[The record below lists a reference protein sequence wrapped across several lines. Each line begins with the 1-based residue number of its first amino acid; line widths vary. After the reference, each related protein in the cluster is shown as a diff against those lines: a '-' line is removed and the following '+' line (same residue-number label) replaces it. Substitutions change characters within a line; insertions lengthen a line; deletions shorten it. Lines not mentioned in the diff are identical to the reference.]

1 MRRIVSVA
9 LSIVIVIGIGVGS
22 AFAQNSLMANK
33 MGISVGLGNSVLDDT
48 DNSVIDITGKYMIA
62 ADMAL
67 LAGFGFETH
76 GGDADGSYLGLT
88 LGVRKYLNTDDFSLF
103 IEGKLSYVNQDYEF
117 AGVDIDTDTIDVSVG
132 FGAEY
137 FLHNQFSVE
146 GSVGIG
152 FGIEDNNNTHDDDIY
167 FGTRTIGVKANFYF

>member
-1 MRRIVSVA
+1 MRKFVAVA
-9 LSIVIVIGIGVGS
+9 LSIVVVTGIGIGS
-22 AFAQNSLMANK
+22 ALAQNSLMANK
-33 MGISVGLGNSVLDDT
+33 MGISVGLGDSTFGDT
-48 DNSVIDITGKYMIA
+48 NGSIIDITGKYMIA

-88 LGVRKYLNTDDFSLF
+88 IGARKYLNTDDFSLF
-103 IEGKLSYVNQDYEF
+103 IDGKLSYINQD
-117 AGVDIDTDTIDVSVG
+117 VDGDTDTIDISAG

-137 FLHNQFSVE
+137 FLHKQFSVE

-152 FGIEDNNNTHDDDIY
+152 FGVEDNNDTHDDDVY

>member
-1 MRRIVSVA
+1 MKRLVTVA

-22 AFAQNSLMANK
+22 ALAQNSLMADK
-33 MGISVGLGNSVLDDT
+33 MGISVGLGNSVFGDT
-48 DNSVIDITGKYMIA
+48 NNSVIDITGKYMIA

-88 LGVRKYLNTDDFSLF
+88 IGVRKYLNTDDFSLF
-103 IEGKLSYVNQDYEF
+103 IDGKLSYVNQDVY
-117 AGVDIDTDTIDVSVG
+117 GDTDTVDISAG

-137 FLHNQFSVE
+137 FLHKQFSVE

-152 FGIEDNNNTHDDDIY
+152 FGVEDDNDTHDDDTY
-167 FGTRTIGVKANFYF
+167 LGTRTIGVKANFYF

>member
-1 MRRIVSVA
+1 MRRLVTVA

-22 AFAQNSLMANK
+22 ALAQNSLMADK
-33 MGISVGLGNSVLDDT
+33 IGISVGLGNSVFGDT
-48 DNSVIDITGKYMIA
+48 NNSVIDITGKYMIA

-67 LAGFGFETH
+67 LGGFGFETH

-103 IEGKLSYVNQDYEF
+103 IDGKLSYVNQD
-117 AGVDIDTDTIDVSVG
+117 VDGDTDTIDISAG

-137 FLHNQFSVE
+137 FLHKQFSVE

-152 FGIEDNNNTHDDDIY
+152 FGLEDNNDTDEDDTY
-167 FGTRTIGVKANFYF
+167 FGTRTIGVRANFYF